1 MLNKS
6 PNINRLDDYI
16 SSFYE
21 DNIDSKLKASKDIL
35 ELFQNFANLQPLIEH
50 GIRLFIIESLLQVLS
65 RTLAENH
72 KRNIDLSVNLL
83 CVFYILSNYRQFQ

>member
-50 GIRLFIIESLLQVLS
+50 GI
-65 RTLAENH
+65 
-72 KRNIDLSVNLL
+72 
-83 CVFYILSNYRQFQ
+83 